1 MSYKE
6 RVVTSVGY
14 SHLGTQAEDS
24 VGIKRDIETHNTVR
38 SDDRSVL
45 IPFHAV
51 DRAVITTTITDR
63 DDRNPYGCVAENS
76 KSGSSKVDTAQCC
89 EDSVGD

>member
-14 SHLGTQAEDS
+14 SRLATEAEDS
-24 VGIKRDIETHNTVR
+24 IGIQRDIEAHKTIR

-51 DRAVITTTITDR
+51 DRAVITTSTEDR
-63 DDRNPYGCVAENS
+63 NERNPYGCVAV
-76 KSGSSKVDTAQCC
+76 SGSDSIVDSAKCC
-89 EDSVGD
+89 DGVVSE

>member
-14 SHLGTQAEDS
+14 SRLATEAEDG
-24 VGIKRDIETHNTVR
+24 VGIQRDVENGRTVK
-38 SDDRSVL
+38 SEDHSVL

-51 DRAVITTTITDR
+51 DRAVITISSTDKA
-63 DDRNPYGCVAENS
+63 DRNPYGCVAEGGGN
-76 KSGSSKVDTAQCC
+76 SKVDSAQTC
-89 EDSVGD
+89 EGNVGE

>member
-14 SHLGTQAEDS
+14 SHLGTEANDS
-24 VGIKRDIETHNTVR
+24 VGIQRDIEAHNTVR

-51 DRAVITTTITDR
+51 DRAVITTSMTDR
-63 DDRNPYGCVAENS
+63 EDRNPYGCEADSNS
-76 KSGSSKVDTAQCC
+76 DKVDRARCC
-89 EDSVGD
+89 EANVGN